1 MPRTLLNH
9 DMPHA
14 PTMLDSLAKKL
25 KMLMIYMY
33 LPQNLGKLPVVS
45 NRRVD
50 LICYPCFGLRFP
62 WSEDD
67 TFVGDQ
73 VQVCGTNL
81 EPP

>member
-1 MPRTLLNH
+1 MPRTLLYH
-9 DMPHA
+9 DIHHA
-14 PTMLDSLAKKL
+14 LTMIRFFGKKR

-50 LICYPCFGLRFP
+50 LICYPCFVSRFP
-62 WSEDD
+62 WSEGD